1 VPIEGPYKP
10 AQYRY
15 WEMELEAKRDWKRRY
30 CFFCIFMMIC
40 PILLG
45 FNFFPRI
52 CVLGKTWEENIWNG
66 LSWRPHGI
74 I

>member
-30 CFFCIFMMIC
+30 CFFCIFKMIC

-45 FNFFPRI
+45 FNFF
-52 CVLGKTWEENIWNG
+52 
-66 LSWRPHGI
+66 S
-74 I
+74 